1 MEVDF
6 DSVDEISDYVS
17 VPAGTYLCQVAEV
30 RTGRTK
36 HGDERWGLRLVVA
49 EGEYAGRFAAW
60 DGLVF
65 SLRGRARLRRI
76 FAALGLPTSGKV
88 ELAPKDIEGRRAFV
102 EVRPVEYTNPG
113 TGEVIRRNEVPFD
126 GWTADPTRADGAAGR
141 DGTARSGGTGGG
153 TGGKAARRG
162 KDADE
167 IPF

>member
-6 DSVDEISDYVS
+6 EGVEEISDYVS

-49 EGEYAGRFAAW
+49 EGEDAGRYAAW

-65 SLRGRARLRRI
+65 SLRGRTRLRRV
-76 FAALGLPTSGKV
+76 FGALGLPTTGKV
-88 ELAPKDIEGRRAFV
+88 EVMPKDLEGRRAFV
-102 EVRPVEYTNPG
+102 EVRPVEYANPG

-126 GWTADPTRADGAAGR
+126 GWTPIENGR
-141 DGTARSGGTGGG
+141 GDGTARPGTGS
-153 TGGKAARRG
+153 TDKPARRG
-162 KDADE
+162 RGTDE